1 MEITPGPWQAQREG
15 LDFWQEFFRPVE
27 PPRRESRPPAGRIE
41 GAGWEERERG
51 GSGGGREEPREGE
64 AGSGGGGVEAA
75 ENAAKKGEAGKRR
88 QEMQP
93 RKGELA

>member
-1 MEITPGPWQAQREG
+1 MRRPG
-15 LDFWQEFFRPVE
+15 
-27 PPRRESRPPAGRIE
+27 
-41 GAGWEERERG
+41 RG
-51 GSGGGREEPREGE
+51 GVGSGGGGVEATGEGAGEGE

-75 ENAAKKGEAGKRR
+75 ENAAKKGEEGERR

>member
-41 GAGWEERERG
+41 GAEDGRRG
-51 GSGGGREEPREGE
+51 RGEGAAGEGRSRGKEKPGA
-64 AGSGGGGVEAA
+64 AGAA
-75 ENAAKKGEAGKRR
+75 SR
-88 QEMQP
+88 
-93 RKGELA
+93 

>member
-1 MEITPGPWQAQREG
+1 MRRPW
-15 LDFWQEFFRPVE
+15 
-27 PPRRESRPPAGRIE
+27 
-41 GAGWEERERG
+41 RG
-51 GSGGGREEPREGE
+51 EAGSGGGGAEAAGEEAGEGE